1 MWKRCSLLILVWFLL
16 LSEYGRSQGPEP
28 VRGTWITNVASDA
41 LTSRKKIRETVR
53 LCKKNGLNHLFV
65 VVWNNGVTMYPSP
78 LVEQYTGIRQDPV
91 YKGFDPIACIVKE
104 GHRAGLKVHAW
115 FEFGFSYA
123 YKDTATPWLRK
134 YPHWAG
140 RNAKGELLQKNG
152 FYWWSSL
159 RPDVQ
164 EFMLKLVTEVVQ
176 RYKVDGV
183 QGDDRLPAMPME
195 GGYDDYAKQL
205 YARDHQGAAPPAN
218 PKDSAFVQWK
228 AAQLSQFGK
237 RLYDTVKSIR
247 PSCLVTWAP
256 SIFPWSREE
265 YGQDWPAWLRG
276 GYADLIIPQLYRYKI
291 DAYEKVLKELQTQ
304 VSPADRHRVFP
315 GILTSLG
322 DGYQASRAMMDEMV
336 RLNRQAGFGGEV
348 FFYFETLRRIGENF
362 YQRTTVK

>member
-1 MWKRCSLLILVWFLL
+1 MLWVVLL
-16 LSEYGRSQGPEP
+16 LLAGEGRSQSVAPI
-28 VRGTWITNVASDA
+28 RGTWITNVASDA
-41 LTSRKKIRETVR
+41 LTSRRKIRETVR

-78 LVEQYTGIRQDPV
+78 LVEQYTGVRQDPV

-104 GHRAGLKVHAW
+104 GHRAGMKVHAW

-140 RNAKGELLQKNG
+140 RNQQGALLQKNG
-152 FYWWSSL
+152 FYWWSAL

-164 EFMLKLVTEVVQ
+164 DFMLKLVAEVVQ
-176 RYKVDGV
+176 RYQVDGV

-195 GGYDDYAKQL
+195 GGYDEFSRQL
-205 YARDHQGAAPPAN
+205 YARDHNCAAPPAN

-228 AAQLSQFGK
+228 SDRLSAFGK
-237 RLYDTVKSIR
+237 RLYDTVKAIR
-247 PSCLVTWAP
+247 PGCQVTWAP

-276 GYADLIIPQLYRYKI
+276 GYADYIIPQLYRYKI
-291 DAYEKVLKELQTQ
+291 DAYANVLKELQSQ
-304 VSPADRHRVFP
+304 VPAKDRHRVFP

-322 DGYQASRAMMDEMV
+322 DGYQATREMMDEKI
-336 RLNRQAGFGGEV
+336 RLNRAAGFEGEV
-348 FFYFETLRRIGENF
+348 FFYFETLRRISGQF
-362 YQRTTVK
+362 YKRK